1 MMDLART
8 VLSLAGGPGLNQA
21 SKAASDALPSPTV
34 LVVVFA
40 AMWLGLVACIAWL
53 ATSQHRLD
61 AEAQSL
67 GRQLQARLDRDDR
80 RARDD
85 RKD

>member
-1 MMDLART
+1 MMDLAST
-8 VLSLAGGPGLNQA
+8 LFSLAGAPGLNQA
-21 SKAASDALPSPTV
+21 SEALPSPTV

-40 AMWLGLVACIAWL
+40 AMWLGLVAVIAWL
-53 ATSQHRLD
+53 ATRQHRLD